1 MPQLDEEWEPGR
13 TMKPYEIYNDEHKIF
28 NDAIYNKLV
37 AALDDL
43 ELSTEEESR
52 SELDSH
58 VNMAVIGKHALHTC
72 RDRENGGS
80 QPIHPNLQAYKGTH
94 SGCCLAI

>member
-1 MPQLDEEWEPGR
+1 MNI
-13 TMKPYEIYNDEHKIF
+13 YEVYNDEDKIF

-43 ELSTEEESR
+43 EMNTNEESR

-58 VNMAVIGKHALHTC
+58 ANMAVIGKHAYILAEIGKTL
-72 RDRENGGS
+72 EVNLFTLTYK
-80 QPIHPNLQAYKGTH
+80 PIKAPIVDAALQYDPPMMGK
-94 SGCCLAI
+94 AISLW